1 MRVRVRVVHFRP
13 EEAGPLLAACR
24 AGGFTVEFEPG
35 GYSALARAIRTSPP
49 DVVLI
54 DLSRMPSHGRE
65 VACALRNTKYARHI
79 PLVFAGGEPEKVE
92 GIRKLISD
100 AVFATVKGV
109 AAGIQR
115 AAAKN
120 NASPVV
126 PPSSMERYSDRT
138 TAQKLGIK
146 EGMTVG
152 VFNAPRDYVSALGVL
167 PRDVELVEDPDS
179 VHALTLWF
187 VTEPR
192 EYRAAIGAMR
202 RIAGRTKLW
211 VIWHKASAGGNLT
224 DKTVRE
230 FANEVGLVD
239 YKICAVDKRWS
250 GMALAV
256 KKK

>member
-1 MRVRVRVVHFRP
+1 MRVRVVHFRP
-13 EEAGPLLAACR
+13 EEAEPLLEVCR

-35 GYSALARAIRTSPP
+35 GYTIFARAIRTAPP
-49 DVVLI
+49 DAVVI

-65 VACALRNTKYARHI
+65 FACAMRNTKYGRGI
-79 PLVFAGGEPEKVE
+79 PLVFAGGEAEKVE
-92 GIRKLISD
+92 GIRKLIPD
-100 AVFATVKGV
+100 AFFVPVKGV
-109 AAGIQR
+109 AAGVRR
-115 AAAKN
+115 AAAKKN
-120 NASPVV
+120 LNPVV
-126 PPSSMERYSDRT
+126 PPSSMERYSGRT
-138 TAQKLGIK
+138 TAQKLGIR

-167 PRDVELVEDPDS
+167 PRDVELVEDPDD
-179 VHALTLWF
+179 VQPLTLWF

-211 VIWHKASAGGNLT
+211 VIWHKATAGGNLT
-224 DKTVRE
+224 DKIVRE
-230 FANEVGLVD
+230 FANEVGMVD